1 MNKLKSYTLIGV
13 GFVIITGTIS
23 HFIYEWSG
31 QNFILGFFF
40 TVNESTWEHMKLCF
54 FPMLLYFLFMK
65 LGLKVSNPCTVSSML
80 AGLLLG
86 TCLIPVIFYSYSG
99 ILGQNYIVL
108 DIATFVLS
116 VLLGFL
122 SFYKLSLSCKAQHR
136 LRWLIFGVIVFA
148 ICFAIF
154 TYLPPEFG
162 IFIAPSISG

>member
-40 TVNESTWEHMKLCF
+40 PVNESTWEHMKLCF

-65 LGLKVSNPCTVSSML
+65 LGLKVSDPCTISSML

-108 DIATFVLS
+108 DISTFVLS

-122 SFYKLSLSCKAQHR
+122 SFYKLSLSCKVQHC